1 MLVSVLAKL
10 KNKSFWAG
18 IATAIAGVLTG
29 ALSAP
34 EGTTR
39 KRKNQPARAKTSY
52 KRKTTV
58 KKKKRSAQPKK
69 DFLDKCLDFFC

>member
-1 MLVSVLAKL
+1 MLVSVLEKL

-34 EGTTR
+34 EAII
-39 KRKNQPARAKTSY
+39 NILTS
-52 KRKTTV
+52 
-58 KKKKRSAQPKK
+58 
-69 DFLDKCLDFFC
+69 LIGG